1 MEIRSFFKLQK
12 KHLFVNYNNVQAVY
26 NNTPIG
32 IMLFFVTTV
41 LIGIVVHVY
50 AIEKDYIQ
58 EIVTQTV
65 KDIKSAV
72 NVIVN
77 L

>member
-1 MEIRSFFKLQK
+1 
-12 KHLFVNYNNVQAVY
+12 
-26 NNTPIG
+26 
-32 IMLFFVTTV
+32 MLFFVTTV
-41 LIGIVVHVY
+41 LIGIVVNAY

>member
-1 MEIRSFFKLQK
+1 MQK
-12 KHLFVNYNNVQAVY
+12 KHLFVNYNNVQAAY
-26 NNTPIG
+26 NNTPIE

-41 LIGIVVHVY
+41 LIGIAVHAY

-65 KDIKSAV
+65 KGIKSALS
-72 NVIVN
+72 VIVN
-77 L
+77 LWIYSCAM